1 VNEFTAPSQDITVEE
16 LRHRLADGQTIHIL
30 DVREPYEYEE
40 FNIGGKLVPL
50 GSLLPK
56 LEDLEDW
63 KSEEVVVHCKAGTR
77 SAAARAL
84 MMQHG
89 FTNVR
94 NLVGGIHAWQLSA

>member
-1 VNEFTAPSQDITVEE
+1 VSEFIAPSQDITVEE
-16 LRHRLADGQTIHIL
+16 LRHRLEGGQTIHIL

-50 GSLLPK
+50 GSLLPN
-56 LEDLEDW
+56 LEELEGW

-89 FTNVR
+89 FSNVR
-94 NLVGGIHAWQLSA
+94 NLVGGMQAWKLSA

>member
-1 VNEFTAPSQDITVEE
+1 MSQSNALSQDITATE
-16 LRHRLADGQTIHIL
+16 LRSRLTEGQAIHIL

-40 FNIGGKLVPL
+40 FNINGKLIPL
-50 GSLLPK
+50 GSLLNN
-56 LEDLEDW
+56 LDDLAAW
-63 KSEEVVVHCKAGTR
+63 KNEEVVVHCKAGTR

-94 NLVGGIHAWQLSA
+94 NLVGGVMAWKKSA